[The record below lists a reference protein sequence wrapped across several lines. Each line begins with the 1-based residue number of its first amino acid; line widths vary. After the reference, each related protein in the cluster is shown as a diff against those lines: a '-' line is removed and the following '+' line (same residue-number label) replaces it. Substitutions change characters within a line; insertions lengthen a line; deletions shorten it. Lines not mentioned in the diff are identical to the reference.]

1 MAKPELILLALD
13 ESPVLQLME
22 RALRA
27 AGYDVALVHD
37 RKGLDKALQE
47 STPALTLLAE
57 TFAGEQGLA
66 LAEGI
71 LDRFPTLPILLYAE
85 QDTTGM
91 AKAVLRS
98 GLSGYIY
105 PPLRTDDIVET
116 VNRSLARARHLGDWV
131 RREVKRTTSS
141 LEKKAKLSESERAR
155 FEAIFSN
162 IQDGVIVLDDEQ
174 KILLVNGPVRH
185 AFEVDGAD
193 LVGKPLLE
201 AIPHPDLASLM
212 GRSTDGLPKYHE
224 ITLDSGQVLSA
235 QYAPIPKIGAAITMQ
250 DISYLKDLNRLKND
264 FVHTVSHDLRSPLTA
279 LLGYTELIDRIGPL
293 NEQQREFLLRI
304 QTSVQHITT
313 LVNDLL
319 DLGRLEAGFDTRREN
334 VDVASVLK
342 YTLDTFETQ
351 ARAKKIDLVS
361 SITSGLPSLRANP
374 IRVRQMLDNLVG
386 NAVKYTPEGGRVT
399 VDIGAQDDQIILRVT
414 DTGPGIPPGEQG
426 RIFEKFFRASNVPD
440 RIQGTGL
447 GLAIV
452 KSIVESHRGRIWVES
467 ALKQGSSFFVV
478 LPASVEADQAVPR
491 VPGS

>member
-1 MAKPELILLALD
+1 MSKPELILLALN

-27 AGYDVALVHD
+27 AGYEVALVHD
-37 RKGLDKALQE
+37 RPGLERALQE
-47 STPALTLLAE
+47 SSPALTLVSE
-57 TFAGEQGLA
+57 SFAGEKGLGLA
-66 LAEGI
+66 EEM

-85 QDTTGM
+85 QDTSGL
-91 AKAVLRS
+91 AKSVLRS

-162 IQDGVIVLDDEQ
+162 IQDGVIVLDDEHR
-174 KILLVNGPVRH
+174 ILMVNGPVRN
-185 AFEVDGAD
+185 AFEIESDS
-193 LVGKPLLE
+193 LVGMPLVE
-201 AIPHPDLASLM
+201 AIPNPDLAALLE
-212 GRSTDGLPKYHE
+212 RSGDGAPKYHE

-250 DISYLKDLNRLKND
+250 DISYLKELDRLKND

-293 NEQQREFLLRI
+293 NDQQRDFLLRI

-319 DLGRLEAGFDTRREN
+319 DLGRLEAGFDTRRES
-334 VDVASVLK
+334 VDVASILK
-342 YTLDTFETQ
+342 YTLETFENQ
-351 ARAKKIDLVS
+351 ARVKKIEL
-361 SITSGLPSLRANP
+361 TSTMSDRLPPLRANP
-374 IRVRQMLDNLVG
+374 IRIRQMLDNLVG
-386 NAVKYTPEGGRVT
+386 NAIKYTHEGGQVT
-399 VDIGAQDDQIILRVT
+399 VTIGAQDDQLILRVA
-414 DTGPGIPPGEQG
+414 DNGPGIPPGEQSH
-426 RIFEKFFRASNVPD
+426 IFDKFFRASNVPD
-440 RIQGTGL
+440 RVQGSGL

-467 ALKQGSSFFVV
+467 ALSQGTSFFVV
-478 LPASVEADQAVPR
+478 LPAQVQTDQPVSP
-491 VPGS
+491 VSSS